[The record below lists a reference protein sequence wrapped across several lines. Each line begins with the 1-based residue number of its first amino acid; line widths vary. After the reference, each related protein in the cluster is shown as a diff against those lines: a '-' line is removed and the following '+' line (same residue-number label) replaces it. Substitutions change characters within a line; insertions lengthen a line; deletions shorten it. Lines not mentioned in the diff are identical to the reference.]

1 MISQAHSDTVD
12 TGMVISQTPAAGT
25 QVKPG
30 DTVNVSVSQG
40 SDPEETKTWSKT
52 ISIPYQA
59 PASSST
65 ASASNSSGS
74 GSTSSSSSA
83 APAPN
88 GIQVFIADKTH
99 NISTINR
106 SFNITADDQ
115 ITITLQVSTKYP
127 GSYRIVRD
135 GTVIAQ
141 EDNITQ

>member
-1 MISQAHSDTVD
+1 MNDKNFQRVIEMSFASVYPHYITKAEKKNRTKTEVDEIIFWLTGYTEKSLRDYANEVGLKIVISQAHSDTVD

-40 SDPEETKTWSKT
+40 PDPEETKTWSKI

-74 GSTSSSSSA
+74 TSSSSSA
-83 APAPN
+83 MY
-88 GIQVFIADKTH
+88 
-99 NISTINR
+99 
-106 SFNITADDQ
+106 
-115 ITITLQVSTKYP
+115 L
-127 GSYRIVRD
+127 
-135 GTVIAQ
+135 
-141 EDNITQ
+141 